1 MTEVT
6 QMDGQVVSSDAAAAD
21 GVVVAPVRAGRG
33 PGGRGGVMRWVV
45 ALVVVALVAG
55 ASIAGIALVAAG
67 GTSSALARYA
77 PASTTVYLEL
87 RTDLPGDQQ
96 AAMGELLA
104 NFPGFTDQS
113 SLDYKTDQ
121 ALGGL
126 FTQVAGGSLD
136 YVRDLKPWLGG
147 EIAAAAGSLDT
158 VKPATG
164 SGVVGGWAL
173 VLATAKEPSLATTFL
188 TARLGQPTAT
198 RTYGDVTVSTVSV
211 ADLPAREIAWAI
223 DGTTVLVGDLAAVES
238 AIDARATGG
247 LAALPAFSQAVAQV
261 PAAHVALAWA
271 DAPALAD
278 AAAAARAAF
287 MPTASPLPARPAAQM
302 PAWIVGAVRAEGSG
316 MTLDIAVPA
325 TDTAITGSPHVSQL
339 AAHLPGTTVAMAE
352 VHDAGALLQRA
363 ITAASKDPQ
372 ARQSLGGAA
381 PLLDGS
387 LGSFVDWAGDGS
399 VAVTQIDGT
408 WTGGVVLLAPD
419 AAVAAQRLAAVR
431 AFLAF
436 VDLPGGRPV
445 ATEQPYGDG
454 TIVTID
460 FGDLR
465 PAIADALK
473 GAGAQGA
480 TSGLPAG
487 IDASTITDLIPAS
500 TRVSYTVQRG
510 IVVFGT
516 DVAFVKSVVD
526 TTPATSLAQVPAYVG
541 AIALAGPSNDGQAYL
556 DAQAVIAVAQK
567 ADATVGTA
575 LGGDVG
581 AFTARVRSI
590 GAALTRTADATHVRI
605 AVAVG
610 VR

>member
-6 QMDGQVVSSDAAAAD
+6 QMDGQVVSTDAAAVD
-21 GVVVAPVRAGRG
+21 GVVVAPVRAGSG
-33 PGGRGGVMRWVV
+33 PRGGSGAVRWLV
-45 ALVVVALVAG
+45 ALVIVALVAG
-55 ASIAGIALVAAG
+55 ASIASIALVAGG
-67 GTSSALARYA
+67 GTSSALSRYA

-96 AAMGELLA
+96 AAVGELLA

-113 SLDYKTDQ
+113 SLDFKTDQ

-147 EIAAAAGSLDT
+147 EIAGAAGSLDT

-164 SGVVGGWAL
+164 GGVSGGWAL
-173 VLATAKEPSLATTFL
+173 VLATAKEPAAASAFL

-198 RTYGDVTVSTVSV
+198 RTHGDVTVSTVTI
-211 ADLPAREIAWAI
+211 ADLPGREIAWAI

-238 AIDARATGG
+238 ALDARATGG

-261 PAAHVALAWA
+261 PAAHVALAWV

-278 AAAAARAAF
+278 AAIAARAAVK
-287 MPTASPLPARPAAQM
+287 PDASPLPAHPTADM

-316 MTLDIAVPA
+316 MTLDVVVPR
-325 TDTAITGSPHVSQL
+325 TDTEAVGTPHVSRL
-339 AAHLPGTTVAMAE
+339 APRLPATTVAMVE

-363 ITAASKDPQ
+363 ITAAAKDPQ
-372 ARQSLGGAA
+372 ARQALGGAA
-381 PLLDGS
+381 GLLDGT

-399 VAVTQIDGT
+399 VAVTQ
-408 WTGGVVLLAPD
+408 TGGAWAGGIVLLAAD
-419 AAVAAQRLAAVR
+419 DAVAAQRLAAIR

-454 TIVTID
+454 VIVTVD

-473 GAGAQGA
+473 GMGGQGA
-480 TSGLPAG
+480 SAGLPAG
-487 IDASTITDLIPAS
+487 LDPSTITDLIPAS

-526 TTPATSLAQVPAYVG
+526 TTPSTSLAQVPAYVN
-541 AIALAGPSNDGQAYL
+541 AIALAGPSNDGQAFV
-556 DAQAVIAVAQK
+556 DAQAALAAAQK
-567 ADATVGTA
+567 ADPQVASA

-581 AFTARVRSI
+581 AFTARVSSI
-590 GAALTRTADATHVRI
+590 GAALTRTADSTHVRI

>member
-1 MTEVT
+1 
-6 QMDGQVVSSDAAAAD
+6 MDGQVVPTDTAAAES
-21 GVVVAPVRAGRG
+21 VVLAPVRASGGPRGRA
-33 PGGRGGVMRWVV
+33 GVMRWLV

-67 GTSSALARYA
+67 GSSSALARYA

-87 RTDLPGDQQ
+87 RTDLPDDQQ
-96 AAMGELLA
+96 AAVGELLA

-113 SLDYKTDQ
+113 SLDFKTDQ

-126 FTQVAGGSLD
+126 FTQVGGGGLD

-147 EIAAAAGSLDT
+147 EIAAAAGSLDM
-158 VKPATG
+158 VKPV
-164 SGVVGGWAL
+164 SGGGVSGGWAL
-173 VLATAKEPSLATTFL
+173 VLATAKEPAAASAFL

-198 RTYGDVTVSTVSV
+198 RTYGDVTVSTVAV
-211 ADLPAREIAWAI
+211 TALPGREIAWAV

-238 AIDARATGG
+238 SLDARATGG
-247 LAALPAFSQAVAQV
+247 LAANPAFSQAVAQV

-278 AAAAARAAF
+278 AAIAARGAF
-287 MPTASPLPARPAAQM
+287 MPDASPLPSHPTRTM

-316 MTLDIAVPA
+316 MTLDVVVPR
-325 TDTAITGSPHVSQL
+325 TDTQATGSPHVSQL
-339 AAHLPGTTVAMAE
+339 ATRLPGTTVAMVE

-363 ITAASKDPQ
+363 ISAAAKDPQ
-372 ARQSLGGAA
+372 ARQALGGAA
-381 PLLDGS
+381 GLLDGT

-399 VAVTQIDGT
+399 VAVTQTDGA
-408 WTGGVVLLAPD
+408 WAGGIVLLAPD
-419 AAVAAQRLAAVR
+419 AVVAAQRLAAIR

-445 ATEQPYGDG
+445 ATEQPYRDG
-454 TIVTID
+454 TIVTVD

-473 GAGAQGA
+473 GMGGQSAS
-480 TSGLPAG
+480 SGLPAG
-487 IDASTITDLIPAS
+487 LDPSTITDLIPAS
-500 TRVSYTVQRG
+500 TRISYTVQRG
-510 IVVFGT
+510 IVVVGT
-516 DVAFVKSVVD
+516 DAAFVKAVVD
-526 TTPATSLAQVPAYVG
+526 TTPETSLARGPAYVG
-541 AIALAGPSNDGQAYL
+541 AMALAGPSNDGQAFI
-556 DAQAVIAVAQK
+556 DAQTVIAAAQK
-567 ADATVGTA
+567 ADPKVSAA

-581 AFTARVRSI
+581 AFTARIGSL